1 VATGTFASGAAAAAG
16 ASVQM
21 KPNNEVG
28 GAMNIAYYH
37 ASKFGNGAMVAE
49 EFKKIMAARGVT
61 VSVRHI
67 RDANPKHLPEA
78 DLYVFS
84 SPGRI
89 GKPKGNARRFLRKV
103 VLEPGTSYA
112 ILTTQ
117 AAPRPDKKTGKLP
130 TQEEQDR
137 YERVIPIMN
146 ELLEAKGLRKV
157 AEGAVLVTG
166 MKGPLEEGWQ
176 HKVTAFADQ
185 IMATAGTQ
193 PG

>member
-1 VATGTFASGAAAAAG
+1 MGSA
-16 ASVQM
+16 
-21 KPNNEVG
+21 NEVG
-28 GAMNIAYYH
+28 RVMNIAYYH

-61 VSVRHI
+61 VSVQHI
-67 RDANPKHLPEA
+67 REANPRDLPVA
-78 DLYVFS
+78 GLYVFS

-103 VLEPGTSYA
+103 NLEPGTRYA

-117 AAPRPDKKTGKLP
+117 GAPRPDKKTGKLP

-137 YERVIPIMN
+137 WERVIPIMN
-146 ELLEAKGLRKV
+146 ELLEAKGLTKV

-166 MKGPLEEGWQ
+166 IKGPLEDGWQ
-176 HKVTAFADQ
+176 NKVTAFADQ
-185 IMATAGTQ
+185 IMSTVSRGHT
-193 PG
+193 PTE

>member
-1 VATGTFASGAAAAAG
+1 
-16 ASVQM
+16 
-21 KPNNEVG
+21 
-28 GAMNIAYYH
+28 MNIAYYH

-49 EFKKIMAARGVT
+49 EFKKIMASRGVAVT
-61 VSVRHI
+61 VRHI
-67 RDANPKHLPEA
+67 RDADPRNLPAA

-89 GKPKGNARRFLRKV
+89 GKPKGNAQRFLRKV
-103 VLEPGTSYA
+103 TLEQGTRYA

-117 AAPRPDKKTGKLP
+117 GAPRPDKKTGKLP

-137 YERVIPIMN
+137 WERVIPIMN
-146 ELLEAKGLRKV
+146 ELLEAKGMRKV

-176 HKVTAFADQ
+176 KKVAAFADQ
-185 IMATAGTQ
+185 IVSTAGIQ
-193 PG
+193 AFPN

>member
-1 VATGTFASGAAAAAG
+1 
-16 ASVQM
+16 M
-21 KPNNEVG
+21 EPNEVG
-28 GAMNIAYYH
+28 GVMNIAYYH

-61 VSVRHI
+61 VSVQHI
-67 RDANPKHLPEA
+67 RDANPRNLPTA

-103 VLEPGTSYA
+103 RLEPGTRYA

-117 AAPRPDKKTGKLP
+117 GTPRPDKKTGKLP

-137 YERVIPIMN
+137 RERVIPIMN
-146 ELLEAKGLRKV
+146 ELLEAKGLTKV

-166 MKGPLEEGWQ
+166 IKGPLEEGWQ
-176 HKVTAFADQ
+176 NKVTAFADQ
-185 IMATAGTQ
+185 IMSTAGIQ